1 MADVI
6 AQDQQLNAEMAVIG
20 SMLIDE
26 SIIGDVLGKVDPRDF
41 YAPQNRIIFQAA
53 RDLFRSGSP
62 VDPVTIRGK
71 IGDEFTP
78 YMLDLMDV
86 TPTAAS
92 WEAYADVMHEQA
104 TLFRIKE
111 LADQL
116 ADATTL
122 EDCRPLTAKLGEL
135 LAAGSKVEAWNMTD
149 ALSYFTRS
157 QGPDAAAKQ
166 YITYGMK
173 EIDEGSYTEP
183 GDVVMIGGYPSDG
196 KTSLALSFA
205 YHMAKDH
212 NVGFFS
218 FETKPAKLTDRLATQ
233 SMQIG
238 FDAIK
243 RKKLE
248 EADWVTIA
256 EKSEDFTSR
265 KLTFI
270 SASGMTVSQIEAVSR
285 AYGFDVIYIDYVQL
299 IKPEAG
305 ARFGRTEQVAEISRA
320 LHAFAQM
327 SGTLVVELAQLT
339 RADRSSSWREPDMH
353 DLKESGQFEQDA
365 DSIMLLFRPD
375 PKSDYDQQKARILKI
390 AKNKEGWLGKW
401 PLYFDGNHQTF
412 SVMVGDDSKAAM
424 QHFQN
429 MAKQAKVQR
438 HIQNNQLRGQQQF
451 GEIPEDK
458 DAPF

>member
-6 AQDQQLNAEMAVIG
+6 IQDQQLNAEMAVIG

-26 SIIGDVLGKVDPRDF
+26 SIIGSVLGKVDPRDF
-41 YAPQNRIIFQAA
+41 YAKQNRIIFQAA
-53 RDLFRSGSP
+53 RELFRSGSP

-71 IGDEFTP
+71 IGDQYTQ

-122 EDCRPLTAKLGEL
+122 EDCRPLTSKLGEL
-135 LAAGSKVEAWNMTD
+135 LAAGSKVEAWTMKD
-149 ALSYFTRS
+149 ALAYFTQS
-157 QGPDAAAKQ
+157 QSPEAVAKQ
-166 YITYGMK
+166 YISYGIR
-173 EIDEGSYTEP
+173 EVDEGSFTEL

-196 KTSLALSFA
+196 KTAFALALA
-205 YHMAKDH
+205 YHMAKTH

-218 FETKPAKLTDRLATQ
+218 FETKPAKLTDRLATH
-233 SMQIG
+233 SLQIG

-248 EADWVTIA
+248 ESDWVTIA
-256 EKSEDFTSR
+256 EKSEDFISR
-265 KLTFI
+265 NLTFI
-270 SASGMTVSQIEAVSR
+270 AASGMTVSQIEAVSR

-305 ARFGRTEQVAEISRA
+305 SRFGRTEQVAEISRA
-320 LHAFAQM
+320 LHAFAQT
-327 SGTLVVELAQLT
+327 SGTLVIELAQLT
-339 RADRSSSWREPDMH
+339 RADKSSSWREPDMH

-365 DSIMLLFRPD
+365 DGIMLLFRPD
-375 PKSDYDQQKARILKI
+375 PKSDYDQQKTRMFKI
-390 AKNKEGWLGKW
+390 AKNKEGLLGKW

-424 QHFQN
+424 QHYKN
-429 MAKQAKVQR
+429 MAAKEKMRR
-438 HIQNNQLRGQQQF
+438 HLSTQISGQQQF
-451 GEIPEDK
+451 EEIPEDK
-458 DAPF
+458 EAPF